1 MTERNPGDTIPT
13 DSDRTEPRSVCVQ
26 PQATNTGVVSGQT
39 SRINAPPETIG
50 DKGETSLL
58 SDPHRIKSDLP
69 LIRRAIRNHWPITLE
84 MQARLVERT
93 MELVDSED
101 DRIAV
106 GAVRVG
112 VAIVDANIR
121 VDLEEDKAERL
132 DAGLATE
139 RVDTPVRFIKGTDGE
154 GV

>member
-1 MTERNPGDTIPT
+1 MNTGDTMPT
-13 DSDRTEPRSVCVQ
+13 GPDAVRVQ
-26 PQATNTGVVSGQT
+26 PQPKDERVVSGQT
-39 SRINAPPETIG
+39 SIINAPPETIG
-50 DKGETSLL
+50 DKGAGSLL
-58 SDPHRIKSDLP
+58 SDPRRIKSDLP
-69 LIRRAIRNHWPITLE
+69 MIRRAIRNHWPITPE

-93 MELVDSED
+93 MELVDSPD

-121 VDLEEDKAERL
+121 VDLEEDKADRL
-132 DAGLATE
+132 DAGLPTD
-139 RVDTPVRFIKGTDGE
+139 RVDTPVRFIVGTDGS

>member
-1 MTERNPGDTIPT
+1 MSNPGDTIP
-13 DSDRTEPRSVCVQ
+13 DGPGSVGVQ
-26 PQATNTGVVSGQT
+26 PQPKDERVVRGQT
-39 SRINAPPETIG
+39 SIINAPPETIG
-50 DKGETSLL
+50 DQGGGSLL

-69 LIRRAIRNHWPITLE
+69 MIRRAIRNHWPITPD
-84 MQARLVERT
+84 MQARLVSRT
-93 MELVDSED
+93 MELVDSTD
-101 DRIAV
+101 DRVAV

-121 VDLEEDKAERL
+121 VDLEEDKAARL

-139 RVDTPVRFIKGTDGE
+139 RVDTPVRFIVGTDGN